1 MHFESV
7 PAVKSA
13 FVTYFYLFAFLEWLF
28 FCPARELPMPGPRR
42 FPLPLIAAFFAL
54 YVIWGSTYLVI
65 RIGVEY
71 WPPLLLAGIRFVIAG
86 TLMYAFLRWRGA
98 PAPTWAQWKAAGIIG
113 ILLLTCGNGAVSVA
127 EHTGVASGVAALAV
141 ATVPLFTLL
150 CGYFWGARNTRLEWA
165 GIVLGLIGIAMLNLG
180 SNLQS
185 SPLGAALLIFA
196 AAAWAFGSVWSKHLP
211 LPQGAM
217 ASAVEMLVGGVAL
230 LIGSAISGEHLDS
243 MPPIE
248 GWAALAYLTFFG
260 SIIAF
265 NAYMYLLKNVR
276 PAAAT
281 SYAYVNPAVA
291 VLLGIVFVG
300 ETIGIEEALAMAVII
315 SAVVLIGLPQWRRA
329 PVKASV
335 AAPKE
340 SRVN

>member
-1 MHFESV
+1 
-7 PAVKSA
+7 
-13 FVTYFYLFAFLEWLF
+13 
-28 FCPARELPMPGPRR
+28 MPGPRR

-65 RIGVEY
+65 RIGVEH

-86 TLMYAFLRWRGA
+86 SLMYGFLRWKGA
-98 PAPTWAQWKAAGIIG
+98 PAPTWAQWKAGALIG
-113 ILLLTCGNGAVSVA
+113 VLLLTFGNGAVSIA

-185 SPLGAALLIFA
+185 SPLGAALLVFA
-196 AAAWAFGSVWSKHLP
+196 AASWAFGSVLSKHLP
-211 LPQGAM
+211 LPAGAM
-217 ASAVEMLVGGVAL
+217 ASAVEMLVAGVVL
-230 LIGSAISGEHLDS
+230 LIGSFASGERLDHV
-243 MPPIE
+243 PPLE
-248 GWAALAYLTFFG
+248 GWFALVYLIGFG

-265 NAYMYLLKNVR
+265 NAYMYLLKHVR

-291 VLLGIVFVG
+291 VLLGIVFAG
-300 ETIGIEEALAMAVII
+300 ETIGTEEALAMLVII
-315 SAVVLIGLPQWRRA
+315 SAVVLIGLPQWRKPKPA
-329 PVKASV
+329 PA
-335 AAPKE
+335 E
-340 SRVN
+340 S

>member
-1 MHFESV
+1 MSG
-7 PAVKSA
+7 
-13 FVTYFYLFAFLEWLF
+13 L
-28 FCPARELPMPGPRR
+28 RR
-42 FPLPLIAAFFAL
+42 FPLPLIGAFFAL

-65 RIGVEY
+65 RIGVQY
-71 WPPLLLAGIRFVIAG
+71 WPPLMLGGIRFIVGG
-86 TLMYAFLRWRGA
+86 TLMYAFLRWRGV
-98 PAPTWAQWKAAGIIG
+98 PAPTWPQWKAAGLIG
-113 ILLLTCGNGAVSVA
+113 ILLLSFGNGAVSMA

-150 CGYFWGARNTRLEWA
+150 CGYFWGSRNTRLEWA

-185 SPLGAALLIFA
+185 SPLGAVLLIGA

-211 LPQGAM
+211 MPQGAM
-217 ASAVEMLVGGVAL
+217 SSAAQMLVGGVVL
-230 LIGSAISGEHLDS
+230 LIGSALTGEQLQS
-243 MPPIE
+243 LPPLE
-248 GWAALAYLTFFG
+248 GWVAMLYLVVFG
-260 SIIAF
+260 SIVAF

-291 VLLGIVFVG
+291 VLLGIVFAG
-300 ETIGIEEALAMAVII
+300 ESIGIEEALAMAVII
-315 SAVVLIGLPQWRRA
+315 SAVVLISLPQWRRA
-329 PVKASV
+329 PERPAVLV
-335 AAPKE
+335 PTE

>member
-1 MHFESV
+1 
-7 PAVKSA
+7 
-13 FVTYFYLFAFLEWLF
+13 
-28 FCPARELPMPGPRR
+28 MPGVRR

-71 WPPLLLAGIRFVIAG
+71 WPPLLLAGIRFVLAG

-98 PAPTWAQWKAAGIIG
+98 PAPTWAQWKAAGMIG
-113 ILLLTCGNGAVSVA
+113 ILLLACGNGGVSVA
-127 EHTGVASGVAALAV
+127 EHMGVASGVAALAV

-150 CGYFWGARNTRLEWA
+150 FGYFWGARNTRLEWA
-165 GIVLGLIGIAMLNLG
+165 GIALGLIGIAMLNLG

-185 SPLGAALLIFA
+185 SPLGALLLVFA
-196 AAAWAFGSVWSKHLP
+196 AASWAFGSVWSKHVP
-211 LPQGAM
+211 LPAGAM

-230 LIGSAISGEHLDS
+230 LIGSAVSGEQLQA

-300 ETIGIEEALAMAVII
+300 ETIGIEEGLAMLVII

-329 PVKASV
+329 PVQPAV
-335 AAPKE
+335 VVPTE

>member
-1 MHFESV
+1 
-7 PAVKSA
+7 
-13 FVTYFYLFAFLEWLF
+13 
-28 FCPARELPMPGPRR
+28 MPGLRR

-86 TLMYAFLRWRGA
+86 SLMYGFLRWRGA

-113 ILLLTCGNGAVSVA
+113 ILLLACGNGGVSVA
-127 EHTGVASGVAALAV
+127 EHMGVASGVAALAV

-165 GIVLGLIGIAMLNLG
+165 GIALGLIGIAMLNLG

-185 SPLGAALLIFA
+185 SPLGALLLVFA
-196 AAAWAFGSVWSKHLP
+196 AASWAFGSVWSKHLP

-230 LIGSAISGEHLDS
+230 LIGSALSGEHLDS

-300 ETIGIEEALAMAVII
+300 ETIGIEEALAMLVII

-329 PVKASV
+329 PERPVVKAV
-335 AAPKE
+335 PTE

>member
-1 MHFESV
+1 
-7 PAVKSA
+7 
-13 FVTYFYLFAFLEWLF
+13 
-28 FCPARELPMPGPRR
+28 MPGLRR

-54 YVIWGSTYLVI
+54 YVIWGSTYLAI

-71 WPPLLLAGIRFVIAG
+71 WPPLLLAGIRFVVAG

-98 PAPTWAQWKAAGIIG
+98 PAPTWAQCKAAGMIG
-113 ILLLTCGNGAVSVA
+113 ILLLAGGNGGVTVA
-127 EHTGVASGVAALAV
+127 EHMGVASGVAALAI

-185 SPLGAALLIFA
+185 SPLGATLLVLA
-196 AAAWAFGSVWSKHLP
+196 AASWAFGSVWSRHLP
-211 LPQGAM
+211 LPEGAM
-217 ASAVEMLVGGVAL
+217 ASAVEMLVGGVVL
-230 LIGSAISGEHLDS
+230 LIGSALSGEHLQA
-243 MPPIE
+243 MPAIE

-300 ETIGIEEALAMAVII
+300 ETIGIEEGLAMLVII
-315 SAVVLIGLPQWRRA
+315 SAVVLIGLPQWRRVPEQPAVVA
-329 PVKASV
+329 PT
-335 AAPKE
+335 E

>member
-1 MHFESV
+1 
-7 PAVKSA
+7 
-13 FVTYFYLFAFLEWLF
+13 
-28 FCPARELPMPGPRR
+28 MPGLRR

-113 ILLLTCGNGAVSVA
+113 ILLLACGNGGVSVA

-150 CGYFWGARNTRLEWA
+150 FGYFWGARNTRLEWA

-185 SPLGAALLIFA
+185 SPLGAMLLIFA

-230 LIGSAISGEHLDS
+230 LIGSALSGEHLEA

-300 ETIGIEEALAMAVII
+300 ETIGIEEALAMLVII

-329 PVKASV
+329 PVQPAV
-335 AAPKE
+335 AVPTE

>member
-1 MHFESV
+1 
-7 PAVKSA
+7 
-13 FVTYFYLFAFLEWLF
+13 
-28 FCPARELPMPGPRR
+28 MPGLRR

-98 PAPTWAQWKAAGIIG
+98 PAPTWPQWKAAGIIG
-113 ILLLTCGNGAVSVA
+113 ILLLACGNGGVSVA
-127 EHTGVASGVAALAV
+127 EHMGVASGVAALAV

-165 GIVLGLIGIAMLNLG
+165 GIMLGLIGIAMLNLG

-196 AAAWAFGSVWSKHLP
+196 AASWAFGSVWSKHLP

-230 LIGSAISGEHLDS
+230 LIGSALSGEHLER

-300 ETIGIEEALAMAVII
+300 ETIGIEEALAMLVII

-329 PVKASV
+329 PVQPAV
-335 AAPKE
+335 AVPTE

>member
-1 MHFESV
+1 
-7 PAVKSA
+7 
-13 FVTYFYLFAFLEWLF
+13 
-28 FCPARELPMPGPRR
+28 MPGLRR

-185 SPLGAALLIFA
+185 SPLGAALLISA
-196 AAAWAFGSVWSKHLP
+196 AASWAFGSVWSKHLP

-217 ASAVEMLVGGVAL
+217 ASAVQMLVGGVAL
-230 LIGSAISGEHLDS
+230 LIGSAVSGEHLES

-248 GWAALAYLTFFG
+248 GWAALAYLTVFG

-300 ETIGIEEALAMAVII
+300 ETIGIEEGLAMLVII

-329 PVKASV
+329 PVRPAAVVQTESSV
-335 AAPKE
+335 
-340 SRVN
+340 N

>member
-1 MHFESV
+1 
-7 PAVKSA
+7 
-13 FVTYFYLFAFLEWLF
+13 
-28 FCPARELPMPGPRR
+28 MPGPRR

-86 TLMYAFLRWRGA
+86 ALMYAFLRWRGA
-98 PAPTWAQWKAAGIIG
+98 PVPTWAQWKAAGIIG
-113 ILLLTCGNGAVSVA
+113 VLLLACGNGAVSVA

-165 GIVLGLIGIAMLNLG
+165 GIVLGMIGIAMLNLG

-196 AAAWAFGSVWSKHLP
+196 AATWAFGSVWSKHLP

-217 ASAVEMLVGGVAL
+217 ASAVEMLVGGVVL
-230 LIGSAISGEHLDS
+230 LIGSAVSGEHLEKV
-243 MPPIE
+243 PPIE
-248 GWAALAYLTFFG
+248 GWVALAYLTVFG

-265 NAYMYLLKNVR
+265 NAYMYLLKHVR

-300 ETIGIEEALAMAVII
+300 ETIGIEEALAMLVII
-315 SAVVLIGLPQWRRA
+315 SAVVLIGLPQWRRTPERPA
-329 PVKASV
+329 VKLEPTAV
-335 AAPKE
+335 PTE

>member
-1 MHFESV
+1 
-7 PAVKSA
+7 
-13 FVTYFYLFAFLEWLF
+13 
-28 FCPARELPMPGPRR
+28 MPGLRR

-165 GIVLGLIGIAMLNLG
+165 GIMLGLIGIAMLNLG

-196 AAAWAFGSVWSKHLP
+196 AASWAFGSVWSKHLP

-230 LIGSAISGEHLDS
+230 LIGSVLSGEHLES
-243 MPPIE
+243 LPPIE
-248 GWAALAYLTFFG
+248 GWAALAYLTVFG

-300 ETIGIEEALAMAVII
+300 ETIGIEEGLAMLVII

-329 PVKASV
+329 PVQPAV
-335 AAPKE
+335 AVPTE

>member
-1 MHFESV
+1 
-7 PAVKSA
+7 
-13 FVTYFYLFAFLEWLF
+13 
-28 FCPARELPMPGPRR
+28 MPGLRR
-42 FPLPLIAAFFAL
+42 FPLPLIAAFFAV

-65 RIGVEY
+65 RIGVDY

-86 TLMYAFLRWRGA
+86 SLMYAFLRWRGA

-113 ILLLTCGNGAVSVA
+113 ILLLCLGNGAVSVA

-165 GIVLGLIGIAMLNLG
+165 GIVLGLIGIAILNLG

-185 SPLGAALLIFA
+185 SPLGAALLVFA
-196 AAAWAFGSVWSKHLP
+196 AAVWAFGSVWSKHLP

-230 LIGSAISGEHLDS
+230 LIGSALSGEHMEHL
-243 MPPIE
+243 PPVE
-248 GWAALAYLTFFG
+248 GWAALAYLVFFG

-300 ETIGIEEALAMAVII
+300 ETIGIEEGLAMLVII
-315 SAVVLIGLPQWRRA
+315 SAVVLIGLPQWRRP
-329 PVKASV
+329 PVRAAV
-335 AAPKE
+335 AEPTE

>member
-1 MHFESV
+1 
-7 PAVKSA
+7 
-13 FVTYFYLFAFLEWLF
+13 
-28 FCPARELPMPGPRR
+28 MPGSRR

-65 RIGVEY
+65 RIGVQY
-71 WPPLLLAGIRFVIAG
+71 WPPLMLGGIRFVIASA
-86 TLMYAFLRWRGA
+86 LMYGYLRWRGV
-98 PAPTWAQWKAAGIIG
+98 PAPTWAQWKAAGMIG
-113 ILLLTCGNGAVSVA
+113 ILLLSCGNGAVSVA
-127 EHTGVASGVAALAV
+127 EHTGVTSGVAALAV

-165 GIVLGLIGIAMLNLG
+165 GITLGLIGIGMLNLG

-185 SPLGAALLIFA
+185 SPLGAALLLFA

-217 ASAVEMLVGGVAL
+217 ASAAEMLVGGVVL
-230 LIGSAISGEHLDS
+230 LIASAMSGEQLDS
-243 MPPIE
+243 MPPLE
-248 GWAALAYLTFFG
+248 GWAALAYLTGFG

-300 ETIGIEEALAMAVII
+300 ETIGMEEALAMVVII
-315 SAVVLIGLPQWRRA
+315 SAVVLIGLPQWRK
-329 PVKASV
+329 PKAVVQQEV
-335 AAPKE
+335 A
-340 SRVN
+340 

>member
-1 MHFESV
+1 
-7 PAVKSA
+7 
-13 FVTYFYLFAFLEWLF
+13 
-28 FCPARELPMPGPRR
+28 MPGLRR

-113 ILLLTCGNGAVSVA
+113 ILLLSCGNGAVSIA

-165 GIVLGLIGIAMLNLG
+165 GIVLGLIGIGMLNLG

-185 SPLGAALLIFA
+185 SPTGAALLVFA
-196 AAAWAFGSVWSKHLP
+196 AAAWAFGSVWSRHLP

-217 ASAVEMLVGGVAL
+217 ASAVEMLVGGVVL
-230 LIGSAISGEHLDS
+230 LIGSAVSGERLES
-243 MPPIE
+243 LPPIE
-248 GWAALAYLTFFG
+248 GWVALAYLIFFG

-329 PVKASV
+329 PVKP
-335 AAPKE
+335 AAAVPTE

>member
-1 MHFESV
+1 
-7 PAVKSA
+7 
-13 FVTYFYLFAFLEWLF
+13 
-28 FCPARELPMPGPRR
+28 MPGLRR
-42 FPLPLIAAFFAL
+42 FPLPLIGAFFAL

-65 RIGVEY
+65 RIGVES
-71 WPPLLLAGIRFVIAG
+71 WPPLMLGGVRFVIAG

-113 ILLLTCGNGAVSVA
+113 ILLLSFGNGAVSVA

-165 GIVLGLIGIAMLNLG
+165 GVALGIVGIAMLNMG

-185 SPLGAALLIFA
+185 SPMGAALLIFA
-196 AAAWAFGSVWSKHLP
+196 AATWAFGSVWSKHLP

-217 ASAVEMLVGGVAL
+217 ASAVEMLVGGVVL
-230 LIGSAISGEHLDS
+230 LIGSAASGEHLQA
-243 MPPIE
+243 MPPLE
-248 GWAALAYLTFFG
+248 GWLALAYLIFFG

-265 NAYMYLLKNVR
+265 NSYMYLLKHVR

-300 ETIGIEEALAMAVII
+300 ETIGMEEALAMLVII
-315 SAVVLIGLPQWRRA
+315 SAVVLIGLPQWRRPA
-329 PVKASV
+329 QPLV
-335 AAPKE
+335 AEPPKTAVPAE
-340 SRVN
+340 QRVN

>member
-1 MHFESV
+1 MSG
-7 PAVKSA
+7 
-13 FVTYFYLFAFLEWLF
+13 L
-28 FCPARELPMPGPRR
+28 RR

-65 RIGVEY
+65 RIGVEH
-71 WPPLLLAGIRFVIAG
+71 WPPLLLAGIRFVMAG
-86 TLMYAFLRWRGA
+86 SLMYGFLRWRGA
-98 PAPTWAQWKAAGIIG
+98 PAPTWAQWKAAGLIG
-113 ILLLTCGNGAVSVA
+113 VLLLSFGNGAVSVA

-185 SPLGAALLIFA
+185 SPLGATLLIFA
-196 AAAWAFGSVWSKHLP
+196 AASWAFGSVLSKHLP
-211 LPQGAM
+211 LPAGAM
-217 ASAVEMLVGGVAL
+217 ASAVEMLVGGVVL
-230 LIGSAISGEHLDS
+230 LIGSFASGEHLER
-243 MPPIE
+243 MPAFE
-248 GWAALAYLTFFG
+248 GWFALAYLAFFG

-265 NAYMYLLKNVR
+265 NAYMYLLKHVR

-291 VLLGIVFVG
+291 VLLGIVFAG
-300 ETIGIEEALAMAVII
+300 ETIGVEEALAMLVII
-315 SAVVLIGLPQWRRA
+315 SAVVLIGLPQWRKPK
-329 PVKASV
+329 PVA
-335 AAPKE
+335 
-340 SRVN
+340 

>member
-1 MHFESV
+1 
-7 PAVKSA
+7 
-13 FVTYFYLFAFLEWLF
+13 
-28 FCPARELPMPGPRR
+28 MPGLRR
-42 FPLPLIAAFFAL
+42 FPLTLIAAFFAL

-113 ILLLTCGNGAVSVA
+113 ILLLACGNGGVSVA
-127 EHTGVASGVAALAV
+127 EHMGVASGVAALAV

-185 SPLGAALLIFA
+185 SPLGALLLVFA
-196 AAAWAFGSVWSKHLP
+196 AASWAFGSVWSKHLP

-217 ASAVEMLVGGVAL
+217 ASAVEMLVGGVVL
-230 LIGSAISGEHLDS
+230 LIGSALSGEHLQA

-248 GWAALAYLTFFG
+248 GWAALAYLVFFG

-300 ETIGIEEALAMAVII
+300 ETIGIEEGLAMLVII

-329 PVKASV
+329 PVQPAV
-335 AAPKE
+335 AVPTE

>member
-1 MHFESV
+1 
-7 PAVKSA
+7 
-13 FVTYFYLFAFLEWLF
+13 
-28 FCPARELPMPGPRR
+28 MPGLRR

-98 PAPTWAQWKAAGIIG
+98 PAPTRAQWKAAGIIG
-113 ILLLTCGNGAVSVA
+113 ILLLACGNGGVSVA
-127 EHTGVASGVAALAV
+127 EHMGVASGVAALAV

-185 SPLGAALLIFA
+185 SPLGAMLLIFA

-230 LIGSAISGEHLDS
+230 LIGSALSGEHLEA

-300 ETIGIEEALAMAVII
+300 ETIGIEEALAMLVII
-315 SAVVLIGLPQWRRA
+315 SAVVLIGLPQWRRTPA
-329 PVKASV
+329 RPAAVVQTESSV
-335 AAPKE
+335 
-340 SRVN
+340 N